1 MNVVDSS
8 GWLEYFADGPNAKA
22 FAPPILSHAQLIVP
36 TISIYEVFKRMH
48 QQLGEEAALVAVTA
62 MRRGRVI
69 DLTSQ
74 VALEA
79 AQIGIDLKLALAD
92 SVILATARAHGAT
105 IWTQDA
111 DFESIDGVRY
121 YPKVK

>member
-1 MNVVDSS
+1 MDSS
-8 GWLEYFADGPNAKA
+8 GWLEYFADGPNADV
-22 FAPPILSHAQLIVP
+22 FAKPILDAAELIVP
-36 TISIYEVFKRMH
+36 TISITEVFKRMNL
-48 QQLGEEAALVAVTA
+48 QRGEEAALIAVTA

-74 VALEA
+74 LAVSA
-79 AQIGIDLKLALAD
+79 AQLGIELKLALAD
-92 SVILATARAHGAT
+92 SIILATARAQDAT

-111 DFESIDGVRY
+111 DFEAIEGVRY